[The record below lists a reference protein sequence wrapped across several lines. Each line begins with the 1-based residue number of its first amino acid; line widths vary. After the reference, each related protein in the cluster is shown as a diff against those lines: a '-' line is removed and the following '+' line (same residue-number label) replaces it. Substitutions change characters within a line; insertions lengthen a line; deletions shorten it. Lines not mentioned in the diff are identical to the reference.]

1 MCKTNEVLGEIIT
14 RLKSGKIRTIEI
26 NKSEKEH
33 IYIQRCFKDIAS
45 IPQFHYR
52 DKGTSNYNHCYFG
65 CVIDKK
71 PIYLFLD
78 DARNRIVL
86 YNMKSHETINLP
98 KVHQDYEAIRKILLS
113 SKSAVHYIKRTDKIK
128 TFYKCVWV
136 GLIVMCALLLFG
148 YITHK
153 VDDSRF
159 GTIALN
165 IVVVMALQDCINVY
179 LPRFERKHY
188 DIHIF
193 AIIVLGVIALC
204 AGLAIFFV
212 SGAYDTIGRCNN
224 ILSIIITMGTLI
236 IKFDKPREY

>member
-1 MCKTNEVLGEIIT
+1 MCKTNEVIGEITT

-45 IPQFHYR
+45 IPKFHYQ

-71 PIYLFLD
+71 PIYFFLD
-78 DARNRIVL
+78 DVRNRIVL
-86 YNMKSHETINLP
+86 YNIKSHETNYLP

-113 SKSAVHYIKRTDKIK
+113 SKSAVHYIKRNEKIK
-128 TFYKCVWV
+128 TSYKYVWFVLIAMCV
-136 GLIVMCALLLFG
+136 CLLLG

-159 GTIALN
+159 GAIALN

-179 LPRFERKHY
+179 LPRFERRHY
-188 DIHIF
+188 DSHIIV
-193 AIIVLGVIALC
+193 IIVLGFITLL

-212 SGAYDTIGRCNN
+212 AGAYDTLGHYSN
-224 ILSIIITMGTLI
+224 ILSIIVTIGTLI
-236 IKFDKPREY
+236 IKFDKSQEY